1 MKISPKTRIKICI
14 IGQIL
19 LLVSVIIP
27 TVLLANKE
35 STYYRFGPN
44 NDLIIISIKIDTWLK
59 YGILMIYILI
69 FRICKVFITE
79 LGMPILTFNI
89 YNPNQKKIEDFTRME
104 LQVLANIMF
113 TLNAIRYALTLQLS
127 ILQIDIAIISGVFD
141 ELAAIPTIYILLNEK
156 EFVKENEFVKE
167 KKIEQ
172 IEAQTYYSI

>member
-14 IGQIL
+14 IGQLL

-27 TVLLANKE
+27 TTLLANKE

-156 EFVKENEFVKE
+156 EFVSKK

-172 IEAQTYYSI
+172 IETQTYYSV

>member
-1 MKISPKTRIKICI
+1 MKISPKARLKICI
-14 IGQIL
+14 IGQL
-19 LLVSVIIP
+19 LLLISAIIP
-27 TVLLANKE
+27 TILLANKE
-35 STYYRFGPN
+35 STYYRFGPSDN
-44 NDLIIISIKIDTWLK
+44 LIIISIKIDTWLK

-89 YNPNQKKIEDFTRME
+89 YNPNQKKIEGFTRME

-156 EFVKENEFVKE
+156 EFINEEKKLPVKE
-167 KKIEQ
+167 IE
-172 IEAQTYYSI
+172 TYHLL